1 MNIQGQFVST
11 GFAAKFLHDAKPT
24 EKYVSVEGDHLVCDI
39 VTPDGKDAEF
49 YIVPTPVEG
58 LPHEELMESWRRFF
72 A

>member
-1 MNIQGQFVST
+1 MNIQGQFVPA
-11 GFAAKFLHDAKPT
+11 GFAARFLHNTKPA

-49 YIVPTPVEG
+49 YIVPAPIEG
-58 LPHEELMESWRRFF
+58 MPHEELMESWQRFF

>member
-11 GFAAKFLHDAKPT
+11 SFAARFLHDARPA
-24 EKYVSVEGDHLVCDI
+24 EKYVTVEGDHLVCDI

-49 YIVPTPVEG
+49 YVVPTPVEG